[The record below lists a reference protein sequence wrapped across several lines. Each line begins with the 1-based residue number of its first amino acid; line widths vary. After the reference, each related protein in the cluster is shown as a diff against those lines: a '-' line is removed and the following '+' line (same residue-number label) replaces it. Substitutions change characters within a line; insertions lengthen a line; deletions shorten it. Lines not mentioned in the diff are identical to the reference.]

1 MKSTLVSVWK
11 RFWIFCQILN
21 STNSCTVLF
30 LKCLCHNGPFSFCR
44 FFPAFIVCSWC
55 EFVEKMVEIFVKENR
70 DYLNDHYVP
79 LSSSVVLTTNSYL
92 IEFLYMI
99 LIWLVF
105 VWYIVL
111 FVIASY
117 IGFFSIMQ
125 GKITCFFF
133 FLFFAS
139 FLVAGDWSESFWCFV
154 PLVEHLGHNPNQ
166 LVMLRCF
173 FISHTTFKMSYFTC
187 KDQE

>member
-1 MKSTLVSVWK
+1 MLVSVWK

-30 LKCLCHNGPFSFCR
+30 LKCFCHNGRFSFCR
-44 FFPAFIVCSWC
+44 FFPAFLVYSWC

-111 FVIASY
+111 IFLK
-117 IGFFSIMQ
+117 GFE
-125 GKITCFFF
+125 
-133 FLFFAS
+133 LA
-139 FLVAGDWSESFWCFV
+139 
-154 PLVEHLGHNPNQ
+154 LG
-166 LVMLRCF
+166 
-173 FISHTTFKMSYFTC
+173 SYFAPEKWNDRQVVLSNLPTHWN
-187 KDQE
+187 KKFLWWG